1 MEGPTPVSA
10 LLHAATLVIAGIYL
24 LLRFNRLFS
33 SSALIVW
40 IGAITALIG
49 SVYANIFN
57 DLKAIIAYSTISHLG
72 FMVMASGL
80 GLYTLAL
87 AHLINHAFFKAS
99 LFLSAGVLIHSHND
113 EQEIYGLHAINS
125 NPLLNIAILIG
136 SLSLIAF
143 PFFSYSKELILN
155 IALGT
160 IAYPMAL
167 IAAFLSILYSFRLF
181 HSLARGYHIATLF
194 NGWLLVPIV
203 LLVPLMLLSF
213 INRASI
219 SYLAHPSIVD
229 LFTILIAI
237 PGIAL
242 LSRPSLSFKA
252 LQLDLNYILNMASLL
267 NSIALTILLAYYLSI
282 NLGLECHILILVSYI
297 GSISLIATNDWLT
310 TLIAFELLNIAI
322 YLLMALFRGTET
334 ATLKYLLLSAFFTMI
349 ALVANV
355 IAVGLL

>member
-1 MEGPTPVSA
+1 
-10 LLHAATLVIAGIYL
+10 
-24 LLRFNRLFS
+24 
-33 SSALIVW
+33 
-40 IGAITALIG
+40 
-49 SVYANIFN
+49 
-57 DLKAIIAYSTISHLG
+57 
-72 FMVMASGL
+72 
-80 GLYTLAL
+80 
-87 AHLINHAFFKAS
+87 
-99 LFLSAGVLIHSHND
+99 
-113 EQEIYGLHAINS
+113 
-125 NPLLNIAILIG
+125 
-136 SLSLIAF
+136 
-143 PFFSYSKELILN
+143 
-155 IALGT
+155 
-160 IAYPMAL
+160 MAL